1 MASVDCTLPQ
11 NSFCYNKTN
20 LWDACS
26 LHFEAD
32 LNKNYVICFGYL
44 KLRFPFSGNFVKAFS
59 QGIFFVFHR
68 MIDTTSKLNKLNI
81 NFKKSDRE
89 KKKFMENLMKKLKE
103 L

>member
-1 MASVDCTLPQ
+1 
-11 NSFCYNKTN
+11 
-20 LWDACS
+20 
-26 LHFEAD
+26 
-32 LNKNYVICFGYL
+32 
-44 KLRFPFSGNFVKAFS
+44 
-59 QGIFFVFHR
+59 